1 MPVLAQALFVLLLW
15 TLAGAAAWAL
25 FVAVGARMASV
36 AASEWNQAPTQ
47 AVPAVAPEHAVL
59 RRARATAPNRDAT
72 PGRGVPRRNATPGR
86 ELTPRLAPT
95 TDASREQLVSA
106 LRN

>member
-1 MPVLAQALFVLLLW
+1 MTVLAQALFVLLLW

-25 FVAVGARMASV
+25 FVAVGARMGPV
-36 AASEWNQAPTQ
+36 AASEWNQAPTRESLT
-47 AVPAVAPEHAVL
+47 VAPDHAVL
-59 RRARATAPNRDAT
+59 RRVRGAR
-72 PGRGVPRRNATPGR
+72 PGRDLAPSRELRPRR

-95 TDASREQLVSA
+95 AEAAGEQLVSL